1 MTSRRER
8 RQNKSKKP
16 ADANQKNWLMWA
28 GAAIVIVAVVIV
40 AVVAISPS
48 DDPAEVEQDALVTG
62 GSLIGSPDAPLT
74 LVEFG
79 DFQ

>member
-1 MTSRRER
+1 
-8 RQNKSKKP
+8 
-16 ADANQKNWLMWA
+16 MWA

-48 DDPAEVEQDALVTG
+48 DDPAEVEEDVLVTG
-62 GSLIGSPDAPLT
+62 GSLIGNPDAPLT